1 MVRPQEKLMADLNAI
16 AQKYGSQAEKHSIW
30 RVFKKGLHHNIQQP
44 LLASAA
50 LKASF
55 DAYAQDRDDEALQ
68 IAFLESVVRATG
80 NVAGQLLAKEFRADV
95 TVDPEDDKISLFRIA
110 KTETVDSI
118 AAELAIDPE
127 FTEDLAEDDFD
138 DLIEEISRKVGRS
151 LGSEFGFD
159 KAVQHVLSL
168 LKKLLNLPVDIKA

>member
-1 MVRPQEKLMADLNAI
+1 MRPKEKLMPDLDAI

-30 RVFKKGLHHNIQQP
+30 KVFKKGLHHNIQQP

-55 DAYAQDRDDEALQ
+55 DAYAEDRDDETLQ
-68 IAFLESVVRATG
+68 IAFLEAVVRATG
-80 NVAGQLLAKEFRADV
+80 NVAGQLLAKEFRKET
-95 TVDPEDDKISLFRIA
+95 TVDVDDDKISLFKLA
-110 KTETVDSI
+110 KTETVEGI

-127 FTEDLAEDDFD
+127 FVEDLAEDDFD
-138 DLIEEISRKVGRS
+138 DLIEEISRKVGRG

>member
-1 MVRPQEKLMADLNAI
+1 MADLDAI

-55 DAYAQDRDDEALQ
+55 DAYAEDRDNEELQ
-68 IAFLESVVRATG
+68 IAFLEAVVRATG
-80 NVAGQLLAKEFRADV
+80 NVAGQLLAKEFRKET
-95 TVDPEDDKISLFRIA
+95 TVDVDDDKISLFKLA
-110 KTETVDSI
+110 KTETVEGI
-118 AAELAIDPE
+118 AAELAVDPE
-127 FTEDLAEDDFD
+127 FVEDLAEDDFD
-138 DLIEEISRKVGRS
+138 DLIEEISRKVGRG
-151 LGSEFGFD
+151 LGTEFGFD

-168 LKKLLNLPVDIKA
+168 LKKLLNLPV